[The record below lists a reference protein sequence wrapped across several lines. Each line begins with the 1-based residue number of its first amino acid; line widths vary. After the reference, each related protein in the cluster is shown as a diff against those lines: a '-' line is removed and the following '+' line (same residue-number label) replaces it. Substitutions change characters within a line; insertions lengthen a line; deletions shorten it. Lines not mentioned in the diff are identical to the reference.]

1 MVTSASSLLSVR
13 RDANASTRDQIVR
26 VARELIQKRSYLGFS
41 FQDIADAVGIRK
53 ASLYH
58 HFATKEVLGIEVIHD
73 ATQAFK
79 DWSGAL
85 VGTPQDKIAA
95 YFQMYRKGL
104 RAGQGVCPAGAMAP
118 GWDCIDDA
126 LRQSVR
132 ELRSVQLLWLAGV
145 MGGLRG
151 KQAAAISPAA
161 LFAACQGGLVAARM
175 TGQAADFDEAIA
187 HLKGPLLG

>member
-1 MVTSASSLLSVR
+1 MVSASSVFKS
-13 RDANASTRDQIVR
+13 RDSSAGTRDRILR
-26 VARELIQKRSYLGFS
+26 AARELIQTRSYLGFS
-41 FQDIADAVGIRK
+41 FQDIADTVGIRK

-58 HFATKEVLGIEVIHD
+58 HFATKEALGIEVMRD
-73 ATQAFK
+73 ATQLFK

-85 VGTPQDKIAA
+85 GGTPQDKLAA
-95 YFQMYRKGL
+95 YFQMYRKAL

-126 LRQSVR
+126 LRQAVR
-132 ELRSVQLLWLAGV
+132 ELRNVQMLWLAGV
-145 MGGLRG
+145 MGALRS
-151 KQAAAISPAA
+151 KQAATISPAVV
-161 LFAACQGGLVAARM
+161 FAACQGGLLAARM